1 MANRMAKRAKIFVLS
16 GLGLFLWAC
25 TTTTVQEIATDK
37 TGYLTTD
44 FTPQVL
50 SPDIL
55 KKLPIEMEGVGFER
69 LKITYEVSSE
79 QTDGK
84 KESWKSVA
92 TLTDKGNG
100 LVQEISELTSNDIP
114 YRLYY
119 GLSYRGMVDL
129 KWQWVPLRGHIPGQ
143 IHEVKD
149 IGRFDVIP
157 SAMDQGFVFD
167 VTMGTVSKIAGTAS
181 YQKQCRTLHT
191 LPAGDLHPG
200 LPGQAMEIECKV
212 LINNNVQTITRFML
226 LLEYGFAIPV
236 EHKTSL
242 KITTF
247 RVIDVEG

>member
-100 LVQEISELTSNDIP
+100 LVQEISELTSND
-114 YRLYY
+114 
-119 GLSYRGMVDL
+119 
-129 KWQWVPLRGHIPGQ
+129 
-143 IHEVKD
+143 
-149 IGRFDVIP
+149 
-157 SAMDQGFVFD
+157 
-167 VTMGTVSKIAGTAS
+167 
-181 YQKQCRTLHT
+181 
-191 LPAGDLHPG
+191 
-200 LPGQAMEIECKV
+200 
-212 LINNNVQTITRFML
+212 
-226 LLEYGFAIPV
+226 
-236 EHKTSL
+236 
-242 KITTF
+242 
-247 RVIDVEG
+247 